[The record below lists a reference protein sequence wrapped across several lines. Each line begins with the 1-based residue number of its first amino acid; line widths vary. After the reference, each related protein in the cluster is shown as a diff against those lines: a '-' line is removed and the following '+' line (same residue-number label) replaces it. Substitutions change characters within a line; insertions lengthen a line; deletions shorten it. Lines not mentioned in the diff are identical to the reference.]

1 MHDNDTCGLRVIYEI
16 RELVEPVP
24 GKLMQDE
31 LVEAIRRIIA
41 ERDAARA
48 TIAKLPTYANGEA
61 FVPGVD
67 ECVTK
72 FNGVWNLKTVP
83 HWNSLT
89 QTWEVIADWF
99 PRVVKFYPTAAEC
112 EAAERKETE

>member
-1 MHDNDTCGLRVIYEI
+1 MHDNDTCGLRVLYEI

-48 TIAKLPTYANGEA
+48 ACAAAVKVWEA
-61 FVPGVD
+61 GCVD
-67 ECVTK
+67 RGWKDERNWIDDVRDQ
-72 FNGVWNLKTVP
+72 LD
-83 HWNSLT
+83 
-89 QTWEVIADWF
+89 EVIEKGTANAD
-99 PRVVKFYPTAAEC
+99 
-112 EAAERKETE
+112 